1 MRRTIMAIAGLVLLG
16 ATAGCGR
23 SSLHSAPFDD
33 STSPAPQPAVAAPH
47 PVHGPQGRSTPPSTV
62 TRPATG
68 ALTDLVDA
76 LQRTVIA
83 KRTAHFDFLG
93 GVASQQ
99 GAGAQAGGR
108 PSAAAAES
116 GVLTIDGARLS
127 LDHDSQQPGAA
138 PGKTVDDHRIYLG
151 GTLYEKVVPGLL
163 TYQAPADRPWLKI
176 AETEPSGKARNR
188 LLDEQALSGSLMPIT
203 QLAGF
208 RSAARISGSGADT
221 VQGQQ
226 ATRYDIV
233 VDVPMAVAAAG
244 NPAAKAVLAGASRAR
259 QAELHYQ
266 LWLNADQLPLKVTS
280 DVPGPDGAP
289 AAQIVTY
296 REWGAALPIA
306 PPPPKTVCTTKD
318 LRPL

>member
-33 STSPAPQPAVAAPH
+33 ATSQAARPVVAPQAG
-47 PVHGPQGRSTPPSTV
+47 HGPPGRSTPPRAV
-62 TRPATG
+62 GQPASG
-68 ALTDLVDA
+68 ALTDLLTA
-76 LQRTVIA
+76 LQRTVVA

-99 GAGAQAGGR
+99 GADAQVGGR
-108 PSAAAAES
+108 ASAPAAES

-127 LDHDSQQPGAA
+127 LDHNSKQPGAA
-138 PGKTVDDHRIYLG
+138 PGKTIDDHRIYLG

-163 TYQAPADRPWLKI
+163 TYQAPLDRPWLKI

-188 LLDEQALSGSLMPIT
+188 LLDEQTLSASLMPIT
-203 QLAGF
+203 QLVGF
-208 RSAARISGSGADT
+208 RSAARISGSGADA
-221 VQGQQ
+221 VLGQQ

-233 VDVPMAVAAAG
+233 VNVPMAVAAAAS
-244 NPAAKAVLAGASRAR
+244 PAEKAVIAGAAHAR
-259 QAELHYQ
+259 QTELHYQ
-266 LWLNADQLPLKVTS
+266 LWLNGDQLPLKVTS
-280 DVPGPDGAP
+280 DMPGPDGAP

-296 REWGAALPIA
+296 REWGAGLPIA
-306 PPPPKTVCTTKD
+306 PPPPKTICTSKD
-318 LRPL
+318 LRPA